1 MIDNEL
7 LNAELQ
13 KQESAFWCVTEEERE
28 ALLTELDLLGWQW
41 RSGDRLLE
49 LNGDNYAVRGGI
61 CYLCDKT
68 DKTVTRDRNPRGLP
82 LVEIMIPDIS
92 VPEEMFLGL
101 LGAGV

>member
-7 LNAELQ
+7 LNTELQ
-13 KQESAFWCVTEEERE
+13 KQAPAFWCVTEEERE
-28 ALLTELDLLGWQW
+28 ALLTELDLLGWIW

-49 LNGDNYAVRGGI
+49 LNGVNYAVRGGI
-61 CYLCDKT
+61 SYICDKT
-68 DKTVTRDRNPRGLP
+68 DKTVTRNRKPCGLP
-82 LVEIMIPDIS
+82 VVEIMIPDMS